1 MYLHGLIS
9 SHMNTNFQDY
19 NQQQNWLFP
28 PSIEELIP
36 ADHPVRVVNG
46 LIEQLDL
53 TLLIK
58 EYSREG
64 KPSYHPKMMLKVMV
78 YAYMDN
84 TYSSRKIEKAM
95 RENINF
101 MWLSAQ
107 QVADHNT
114 IARFRSKKLK
124 TIFKDIFKQV
134 VLLLAEEGLITLKE
148 VFTDGTKI
156 ESLAGRYTFV
166 WGNAI
171 KTRKEKMTE
180 QLEAM
185 WEYAQS
191 IADEE
196 DSDPTPPD
204 FKKIDK
210 EKVEKTAREIEKI
223 IGKNPKATS
232 KAKAKLR
239 YIQKNFSRN
248 LDKYRE
254 QEEILAGRGSYSKT
268 DPDATFMRMKDDH
281 MQNGQLKPGYN
292 VQVSSESQFVI
303 HYTLHQS
310 TNDLG
315 TLRPH
320 LEAFEYLY
328 EFLPQQLTA
337 DAGYGSE
344 ENYGLL
350 EQKEI
355 ETYVK
360 YNTFDK
366 EQGILKSKR
375 KKKNE
380 DFHRDKL
387 YYDHQQDQYICPMG
401 QHMKKIG
408 ERKRKTKSGH
418 QQTSSIYS
426 AQNCQGCPL
435 RGVCF
440 RAKGNRIVE
449 RNHALER
456 HKEKVRENLL
466 SEIGELKRKQRTA
479 DVEPVFAHIKSNR
492 NFKRFTH
499 IGIEKAELE
508 FGLHALAH
516 NLRKKSA

>member
-1 MYLHGLIS
+1 
-9 SHMNTNFQDY
+9 MNTNFQVY

-36 ADHPVRVVNG
+36 PNHPVRIVNG
-46 LIEQLDL
+46 IIEQLDL
-53 TLLIK
+53 KLLIE
-58 EYSREG
+58 EYSKEG
-64 KPSYHPKMMLKVMV
+64 KPSFHPKMMLKVMV

-101 MWLSAQ
+101 MWLSAR

-124 TIFKDIFKQV
+124 TIFKDVFKQV
-134 VLLLAEEGLITLKE
+134 VLLLAQEGLVTLKQ

-156 ESLAGRYTFV
+156 EAISGRYTFV

-171 KTRKEKMTE
+171 KTRKEKMVAQLE
-180 QLEAM
+180 QL

-191 IADEE
+191 IAEQD
-196 DSDPTPPD
+196 DNDPTPPD
-204 FKKIDK
+204 FTNIDK
-210 EKVEKTAREIEKI
+210 EKVEKTAKKIEKI
-223 IGKNPKATS
+223 IRKNPKASS

-239 YIQKNFSRN
+239 YIENNFAQN
-248 LDKYRE
+248 LEKYK
-254 QEEILAGRGSYSKT
+254 QQQAILEDRGSYSKT
-268 DPDATFMRMKDDH
+268 DPDATFMRMKEDH
-281 MQNGQLKPGYN
+281 MQNGQLKPAYN

-303 HYTLHQS
+303 HYTLHQT
-310 TNDLG
+310 TNDLP
-315 TLRPH
+315 TLKPH
-320 LEAFEYLY
+320 LNTFADLY
-328 EFLPQQLTA
+328 QFLPEQLTA
-337 DAGYGSE
+337 DAGYGSQ
-344 ENYGLL
+344 ENYDFL
-350 EQKEI
+350 EQNNI

-366 EQGILKSKR
+366 ENGILKSKR

-380 DFHRDKL
+380 DFHRDQLFYNKE
-387 YYDHQQDQYICPMG
+387 QDKYICPMG
-401 QHMKKIG
+401 QSMIKIA
-408 ERKRKTKSGH
+408 EKTKKTKSGYV
-418 QQTSSIYS
+418 QTSSVYQ
-426 AQNCQGCPL
+426 AQNCNGCPL
-435 RGVCF
+435 RSSCHK
-440 RAKGNRIVE
+440 AKTNRKIE

-456 HKEKVRENLL
+456 QKERARKNLL
-466 SEIGELKRKQRTA
+466 SEIGVLKRRQRTA

-499 IGIEKAELE
+499 KGIEKAELE

>member
-1 MYLHGLIS
+1 M
-9 SHMNTNFQDY
+9 TQNFQSY
-19 NQQQNWLFP
+19 NQQENWLFP

-36 ADHPVRVVNG
+36 PNHPVRIVNG
-46 LIEQLDL
+46 IIEQLDL
-53 TLLIK
+53 RLLIE
-58 EYSREG
+58 EYSKEG

-101 MWLSAQ
+101 MWLSAR

-134 VLLLAEEGLITLKE
+134 VLLLAEEGLVTLKE

-156 ESLAGRYTFV
+156 ESMAGRYTFV

-171 KTRKEKMTE
+171 KTRKEKMSE
-180 QLEAM
+180 QLEEM
-185 WEYAQS
+185 WQYAQS
-191 IADEE
+191 IADDE
-196 DSDPTPPD
+196 DRDPTPPD

-210 EKVEKTAREIEKI
+210 DKIEKAAKKIEKI
-223 IGKNPKATS
+223 ISKNPKTS
-232 KAKAKLR
+232 TKAKAKLR
-239 YIQKNFSRN
+239 YIQRNFPQN
-248 LDKYRE
+248 LEKYE
-254 QEEILAGRGSYSKT
+254 KQEEILAGRGSYSKT

-292 VQVSSESQFVI
+292 VQVSSESQFVV
-303 HYTLHQS
+303 HYTLHQT
-310 TNDLG
+310 TNDFN
-315 TLRPH
+315 TLKPH
-320 LEAFEYLY
+320 LENFESLY
-328 EFLPQQLTA
+328 EFLPKQLTA

-344 ENYGLL
+344 ENYELL
-350 EQKEI
+350 EQKQI

-366 EQGILKSKR
+366 EQGVLKSKR
-375 KKKNE
+375 KKVNE
-380 DFHRDKL
+380 DFHRESL
-387 YYDHQQDQYICPMG
+387 YYNQEQDNYICPMG
-401 QHMKKIG
+401 QTMQKIG
-408 ERKRKTKSGH
+408 ERKRKTKSGY
-418 QQTSSIYS
+418 QQNSSIYS
-426 AQNCQGCPL
+426 AQNCNGCPL
-435 RGVCF
+435 RGSCF
-440 RAKGNRIVE
+440 GAKGNRIVE

-456 HKEKVRENLL
+456 HKLKIKENLL
-466 SEIGELKRKQRTA
+466 SEVGEKKRRQRTA

-499 IGIEKAELE
+499 IGIEKAELG
-508 FGLHALAH
+508 FGLHAMAH

>member
-1 MYLHGLIS
+1 
-9 SHMNTNFQDY
+9 MNTNFQSY

-36 ADHPVRVVNG
+36 QNHPVRIVNG
-46 LIEQLDL
+46 VIEQLDL
-53 TLLIK
+53 SLLID
-58 EYSREG
+58 EYSKEG

-101 MWLSAQ
+101 MWLAAQ

-156 ESLAGRYTFV
+156 ESIAGRYTFV

-171 KTRKEKMTE
+171 ITRKEKMTE

-185 WEYAQS
+185 WQYAQS

-204 FKKIDK
+204 LKEIDP
-210 EKVEKTAREIEKI
+210 EKVEKTVKKIEKLI
-223 IGKNPKATS
+223 SKNPKAS
-232 KAKAKLR
+232 AKAKAKLR
-239 YIQKNFSRN
+239 YIQKNFSQN
-248 LDKYRE
+248 LDKYE
-254 QEEILAGRGSYSKT
+254 KQEELLEGRGSYSKT

-281 MQNGQLKPGYN
+281 MQNGQLKPAYN

-303 HYTLHQS
+303 HYTLHQT
-310 TNDLG
+310 TNDLN
-315 TLRPH
+315 TLKIH
-320 LEAFEYLY
+320 LNAFENLY

-337 DAGYGSE
+337 DAGYGSQ
-344 ENYGLL
+344 ENYEFL
-350 EQKEI
+350 EQKQI
-355 ETYVK
+355 DTYVK

-375 KKKNE
+375 KKINE
-380 DFHRDKL
+380 DFHRDNL
-387 YYDHQQDQYICPMG
+387 FYNEELDQYTCPMG
-401 QHMKKIG
+401 QVMEKIG
-408 ERKRKTKSGH
+408 ERKRKTKSGYL
-418 QQTSSIYS
+418 QTSSAYS

-435 RGVCF
+435 RGTCF
-440 RAKGNRIVE
+440 KAKGNRVVE
-449 RNHALER
+449 RNHALEK
-456 HKEKVRENLL
+456 HKEKVRKNLL
-466 SEIGELKRKQRTA
+466 SEIGEIKRKQRTA
-479 DVEPVFAHIKSNR
+479 DIEPVFAHIKSNR

-499 IGIEKAELE
+499 KGIDKAELE

>member
-1 MYLHGLIS
+1 
-9 SHMNTNFQDY
+9 MNANFQVY

-36 ADHPVRVVNG
+36 QDHPVRIVNG
-46 LIEQLDL
+46 IIEQLDL
-53 TLLIK
+53 KLLIE
-58 EYSREG
+58 EYSKEG

-101 MWLSAQ
+101 MWLSAR

-114 IARFRSKKLK
+114 IARFRSQKLK

-134 VLLLAEEGLITLKE
+134 VLLLAQEGLVTLKE

-156 ESLAGRYTFV
+156 ESIAGRYTFV

-171 KTRKEKMTE
+171 KTRKEKMAV
-180 QLEAM
+180 QLEQM
-185 WEYAQS
+185 WNYAQS
-191 IADEE
+191 IAEQE
-196 DSDPTPPD
+196 DNDPPPPPD
-204 FKKIDK
+204 FKTIDK
-210 EKVEKTAREIEKI
+210 EKVAKTVQEIEKI
-223 IGKNPKATS
+223 ITKNPKTSS

-239 YIQKNFSRN
+239 YIKKNFTQN
-248 LDKYRE
+248 LDKYDAQQTVLE
-254 QEEILAGRGSYSKT
+254 GRGSYSKT

-303 HYTLHQS
+303 HYTLHQT
-310 TNDLG
+310 TNDLN
-315 TLRPH
+315 TLKPH
-320 LEAFEYLY
+320 LTTFEDLY
-328 EFLPQQLTA
+328 QFLPKQLTA
-337 DAGYGSE
+337 DAGYGSQ
-344 ENYGLL
+344 ENYDFL
-350 EQKEI
+350 EEKEI

-360 YNTFDK
+360 YTSFDQ
-366 EQGILKSKR
+366 ENGILKSKR
-375 KKKNE
+375 KKQNQ

-387 YYDHQQDQYICPMG
+387 YYNKEQDTYICPMG
-401 QHMKKIG
+401 QSMHKIG
-408 ERKRKTKSGH
+408 ENRRKTKSGYL
-418 QQTSSIYS
+418 QESSLYQ
-426 AQNCQGCPL
+426 AQNCNGCPL
-435 RGVCF
+435 RTSCYK
-440 RAKGNRIVE
+440 AKNNRIVE

-456 HKEKVRENLL
+456 QKERARKNLL
-466 SEIGELKRKQRTA
+466 SEMGKLKRRQRTA